1 MSSTVPGLSRQWI
14 LGAVLAGV
22 TLGYTAAVDPVVH
35 SIDQVLYPVIWI
47 GISAGALWLL
57 PRGSWSSVGPGS
69 ALVGVGYTLVLL
81 WTAGLVGS
89 SAGAAGLSIH
99 LGLPGWGPAV
109 VYTADFLR
117 VTVVPFLIV
126 GYATLG
132 VLAAVAFQTSWGAA
146 GPGLI
151 GLFACVSC
159 TAPLLA
165 AVAGSLGA
173 GSVAAALTTAQYPVA
188 TAIFAVSAGAL
199 TAIARRG
206 APACERPSA

>member
-1 MSSTVPGLSRQWI
+1 M
-14 LGAVLAGV
+14 

-35 SIDQVLYPVIWI
+35 SLDQVLYPIIWV
-47 GISAGALWLL
+47 GISVGALWLL
-57 PRGSWSSVGPGS
+57 PQTARQSLGGGSI
-69 ALVGVGYTLVLL
+69 LVGVGYMLVLL
-81 WTAGLVGS
+81 WTAGLVTSPAGS
-89 SAGAAGLSIH
+89 PGLSVH

-109 VYTADFLR
+109 VYTADFLT
-117 VTVVPFLIV
+117 VIVVPFLIV

-159 TAPLLA
+159 SAPLLA
-165 AVAGSLGA
+165 AVAGSVGA

-188 TAIFAVSAGAL
+188 TAIFAVSAAAL

-206 APACERPSA
+206 APACEWQPA